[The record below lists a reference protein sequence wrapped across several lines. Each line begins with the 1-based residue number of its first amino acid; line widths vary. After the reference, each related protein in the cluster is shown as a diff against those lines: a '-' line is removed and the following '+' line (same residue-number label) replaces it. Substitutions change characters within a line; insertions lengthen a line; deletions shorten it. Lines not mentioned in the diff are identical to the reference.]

1 MEKVIQGK
9 KGKVVVEEDESDDV
23 DDVDDVDVTDDTI
36 DGLLMMEATT
46 AVGKVMEDMGRE
58 MAEMSAA
65 VVSTGTDKM
74 SSMA

>member
-9 KGKVVVEEDESDDV
+9 KGKVVEVEDESDDV
-23 DDVDDVDVTDDTI
+23 DDVEVTDDTM
-36 DGLLMMEATT
+36 DGLLMMEDTT

-58 MAEMSAA
+58 MADMSAA
-65 VVSTGTDKM
+65 VVSTGPDKM